1 MQTREPR
8 KRTNAIL
15 VVILIIL
22 IPLIIFILILTNTA
36 PRQTG
41 EKMQDSVKV
50 VNTEPDTTRITTKPD
65 TTKK

>member
-8 KRTNAIL
+8 KRTSAIL

-36 PRQTG
+36 PQQTG
-41 EKMQDSVKV
+41 EKMQDSIKV
-50 VNTEPDTTRITTKPD
+50 GNTEPDTTQITTKRD